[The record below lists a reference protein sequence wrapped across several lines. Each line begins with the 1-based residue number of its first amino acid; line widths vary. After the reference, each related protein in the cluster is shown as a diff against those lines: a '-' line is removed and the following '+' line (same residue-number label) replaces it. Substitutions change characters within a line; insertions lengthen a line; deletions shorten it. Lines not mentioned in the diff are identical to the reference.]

1 MYRGG
6 VESGKSS
13 KIGLKNTG
21 ATRGRA
27 ISGGAGGE
35 GENSTKR
42 GGGVEE
48 GEGKRE
54 KSPGWLGAVVMV
66 AGCIMSVFIFP
77 ALPPSFPYLSSLLPQ
92 PRLPFVRTLS
102 TVNAAKLTP
111 ARRSEFKNRY
121 KLYIYI
127 YFETP
132 LARTRSLHCIRGS
145 GEERRIILT
154 LSVTPLN

>member
-1 MYRGG
+1 MR
-6 VESGKSS
+6 
-13 KIGLKNTG
+13 L
-21 ATRGRA
+21 AAGRA
-27 ISGGAGGE
+27 GKAR
-35 GENSTKR
+35 TRQR
-42 GGGVEE
+42 GGGVEERE

-127 YFETP
+127 YISKH
-132 LARTRSLHCIRGS
+132 RSPEPDLSIVFGGVGRRGV
-145 GEERRIILT
+145 LF
-154 LSVTPLN
+154 

>member
-1 MYRGG
+1 MR
-6 VESGKSS
+6 
-13 KIGLKNTG
+13 L
-21 ATRGRA
+21 AAGRA
-27 ISGGAGGE
+27 GKAR
-35 GENSTKR
+35 TRQR
-42 GGGVEE
+42 GGGGERE

-127 YFETP
+127 YIFRNTARPNPISP
-132 LARTRSLHCIRGS
+132 LYS
-145 GEERRIILT
+145 GEWGGEAYYFNIIRY
-154 LSVTPLN
+154 SA

>member
-42 GGGVEE
+42 GGGEKE

-127 YFETP
+127 YISKH
-132 LARTRSLHCIRGS
+132 RSPEPDLSIVFGGVGRRGV
-145 GEERRIILT
+145 LF
-154 LSVTPLN
+154 